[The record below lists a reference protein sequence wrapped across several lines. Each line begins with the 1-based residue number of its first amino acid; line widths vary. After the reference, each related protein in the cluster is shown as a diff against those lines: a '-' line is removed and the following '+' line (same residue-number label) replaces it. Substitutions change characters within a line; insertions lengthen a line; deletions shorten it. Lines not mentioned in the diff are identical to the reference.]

1 MASHGAPSALATSV
15 STSTPSSIGP
25 YEVLQTLG
33 QGGMGEVLLAYD
45 PRLDRQVAIKRIRAD
60 ITLDDNRRRRF
71 RREAQVAAGLNHP
84 AIVQVFDLL
93 TEGDTEHIVM
103 EYVPGRS
110 LRSILKRGA
119 LTVREVVVLGAE
131 LAEGIAYAHRR
142 GVVHRDLKTEN
153 VLVTPEGEPKIT
165 DFGIARRL
173 LTRSAQEALTREG
186 MVLGTYRAMSPE
198 QIRGEEVDARSDL
211 FSFGVLLYEV
221 LTGESPFLAETETA
235 TVARV
240 LNQEVPPLHRV
251 VSDVP
256 RGLSTLVVHLLQK
269 EPHLRPRHGGETVE
283 RFRALLRDFPET
295 PGEATAMRTVVEG
308 PRRGSGTDSEPTPSR
323 VTTPTSVRRRT
334 GERRQVTLVGCE
346 VVGLGTGSQTLD
358 PERLYSVMPEF
369 RDLAREAVERWE
381 GQIESLAGHRLVAC
395 FGYPRA
401 HEDDAW
407 RAARTATEI
416 VHRVED
422 LCRRMGG
429 DADGGFAA
437 RAAVHTGLALILP
450 DPDAGETRTSSTGD
464 LGERAEQ
471 VVLGK
476 TLDLTSGIQL
486 LAEPGAVVLST
497 ATRRLVEGY
506 FTTEALP
513 ATRVAGADEPVTAH
527 RITGDRQVHSR
538 LEAERELSPLVARER
553 ELGLLRDRW
562 EMAREG
568 EGQVVLVG
576 GEAGIGKS
584 RLLRSLRDALRSEAP
599 TWLSA
604 YGSPHTRNTPLQ
616 PMMELLRQAAGL
628 REVDSPR
635 ERVDRLEG
643 LLRRHDLPLEEGVSL
658 LAPFLDLEL
667 EGRYPAL
674 ELSPER
680 RRGRTLELLLELIL
694 KVAERRPVILAVEDL
709 HWVDPS
715 TLELLGLL
723 TEQGASVSLYLLLT
737 YRPELEIPWGH
748 VSHMTRLSLTRLARE
763 ESARLLRRLTG
774 DKPLPSEVEEQIL
787 AKTEGVPL
795 FVEELTRTL
804 LESDL
809 LEEGGERWEL
819 TGPLGSLDIPSTL
832 RDSLT
837 ARLDRLEE
845 EAREVAQ
852 YAAVLGRRFIFPLL
866 AAVVPLEEG
875 ILGVALDR
883 LVRAELLQRRGS
895 SWTKARYMFRHA
907 LIRDAAYELLL
918 EGHRR
923 RIHGRVAEV
932 LQEDFAQVAQA
943 EPELLAHHLERAERL
958 EAAVTAWQRAGDR
971 AAERCAHVE
980 AGNHYQQA
988 LELLE
993 RLPPSTERSGRELEL
1008 RSALGSGLISTR
1020 GYGAEEVQ
1028 QNFTRAWELCEE
1040 LGDISLPVRY
1050 GIWAVHLTRGDREH
1064 TDEMAQ
1070 WFERYLET
1078 AEDGPER
1085 LMAVNCLAVRAAFQ
1099 GRFRAT
1105 ERYQEEIE
1113 RLFDPDQHRDVVRAY
1128 GGCGGFYGH
1137 LVMTWVYLL
1146 TGRLERAVEH
1156 QRWILG
1162 RCEEMGEP
1170 YTHTV
1175 GWNFEF
1181 VTGFELRDPEWTR
1194 QSAERSVAL
1203 AEEHSFPFQLLIGQ
1217 CALGWAQARLGEVDA
1232 GITRLRD
1239 ALRDGWRSIGVRFL
1253 YPHYSAYLVEILLR
1267 EDRVADGLGTVEE
1280 ALEVSRTT
1288 VDRFYEPELERLRGE
1303 LLRRAG
1309 TPADEVE
1316 ALYRRALETARKE
1329 NARLLELRLRTSLG
1343 RLLAEEGREDEAA
1356 RDLAGVLGHFADQR
1370 DTEDVTAARELL
1382 ARLG

>member
-1 MASHGAPSALATSV
+1 
-15 STSTPSSIGP
+15 
-25 YEVLQTLG
+25 
-33 QGGMGEVLLAYD
+33 MGEVLLAYD
-45 PRLDRQVAIKRIRAD
+45 PRLDRQVAIKRIRSD
-60 ITLDDNRRRRF
+60 ITLDETRRRRF
-71 RREAQVAAGLNHP
+71 RREAQVAAALNHP
-84 AIVQVFDLL
+84 TIVQVFDLL
-93 TEGDTEHIVM
+93 TEDDTEHIVM
-103 EYVPGRS
+103 EFVPGKA
-110 LRSILKRGA
+110 LRSMLKRGP
-119 LTVREVVVLGAE
+119 LSVREVIALGHE

-153 VLVTPEGEPKIT
+153 VLVTPEGEAKIT

-173 LTRSAQEALTREG
+173 LAHSPEEALTREG

-198 QIRGEEVDARSDL
+198 QIRGEEVDTRSDL
-211 FSFGVLLYEV
+211 FSFGVLLYEA
-221 LTGESPFLAETETA
+221 LTGESPFLAGSETA
-235 TVARV
+235 TIARV
-240 LNQEVPPLHRV
+240 LNDEVRPLHEVVSEVPK
-251 VSDVP
+251 
-256 RGLSTLVVHLLQK
+256 GLSSLVAHLLQK
-269 EPHLRPRHGGETVE
+269 EPELRPRNGGETVD
-283 RFRALLRDFPET
+283 RFRAL
-295 PGEATAMRTVVEG
+295 
-308 PRRGSGTDSEPTPSR
+308 RRGLPAASEADTGMMTRVELPPGKVAGTDSRHTGPTR
-323 VTTPTSVRRRT
+323 VTTPTSSRRRT

-346 VVGLGTGSQTLD
+346 LVGLGTGSQTLD

-369 RDLAREAVERWE
+369 RELARETVERWE
-381 GQIESLAGHRLVAC
+381 GQVESLVGHRLVAY

-407 RAARTATEI
+407 RAVRTATEI

-422 LCRRMGG
+422 LCQRMGG
-429 DADGGFAA
+429 EADGFAS

-450 DPDAGETRTSSTGD
+450 DPDAGETRASSAGG
-464 LGERAEQ
+464 LAEREEQ

-486 LAEPGAVVLST
+486 LAEPGSVVISS

-506 FTTEALP
+506 FTTQALP

-527 RITGDRQVHSR
+527 RITGERQIHSR
-538 LEAERELSPLVARER
+538 LEAERELSPLVARDR

-568 EGQVVLVG
+568 QGQVVLIG

-584 RLLRSLRDALRSEAP
+584 RLLRSLRDALRPEAP

-604 YGSPHTRNTPLQ
+604 YGSPYTRNTPLQ
-616 PMMELLRQAAGL
+616 PMVELLRQASGL
-628 REVDSPR
+628 GEAEPSR

-643 LLRRHDLPLEEGVSL
+643 LLRRHELPLEEGVSL
-658 LAPFLDLEL
+658 LAPFLDLPL

-674 ELSPER
+674 EMSPER
-680 RRGRTLELLLELIL
+680 RRGRTLELLLELTL

-723 TEQGASVSLYLLLT
+723 AEQGSSVSLYLLLT

-748 VSHMTRLSLTRLARE
+748 PSHMTRLSLTRLARE
-763 ESARLLRRLTG
+763 ETARLLRRLTG
-774 DKPLPSEVEEQIL
+774 GKPLPSEVEEQIL

-804 LESDL
+804 VESDL
-809 LEEGGERWEL
+809 LEEGKERWEL
-819 TGPLGSLDIPSTL
+819 RGPLGSLDIPSTL

-852 YAAVLGRRFIFPLL
+852 YASVLGRRFTFPLL

-895 SWTKARYMFRHA
+895 SWTEARYMFRHA
-907 LIRDAAYELLL
+907 LIQDAAYELLL

-932 LQEDFAQVAQA
+932 LETDFADVAQA
-943 EPELLAHHLERAERL
+943 EPELFAHHLEHADRL

-971 AAERCAHVE
+971 AAQRCAHVE
-980 AGNHYQQA
+980 AGNHYQHA

-993 RLPPSTERSGRELEL
+993 RSPPSAERSTQELAL

-1020 GYGAEEVQ
+1020 GYGAEEVK
-1028 QNFTRAWELCEE
+1028 QNYTRAWELCEE
-1040 LGDISLPVRY
+1040 LGDIPLPVRY
-1050 GIWAVHLTRGDREH
+1050 GIWAVHLTRGDRER
-1064 TDEMAQ
+1064 TDEMAS
-1070 WFERYLET
+1070 WFERYLKT

-1085 LMAVNCLAVRAAFQ
+1085 LMAANCLAVRAAFQ

-1105 ERYQEEIE
+1105 EGYQEEIE
-1113 RLFDPDQHRDVVRAY
+1113 RLFDPDQHREVVRSY
-1128 GGCGGFYGH
+1128 GGCGGFYGY
-1137 LVMTWVYLL
+1137 LVMTWVHLL

-1156 QRWILG
+1156 QKWILE

-1181 VTGFELRDPEWTR
+1181 VTGFELREPEWTR
-1194 QSAERSVAL
+1194 RAAERSVAL

-1217 CALGWAQARLGEVDA
+1217 CALGWAQARMGEVDA
-1232 GITRLRD
+1232 GISRLRD

-1253 YPHYSAYLVEILLR
+1253 YPYYSAYLVEILLR
-1267 EDRVADGLGTVEE
+1267 EDRVADGLSTVEE
-1280 ALEVSRTT
+1280 ALEVSRST

-1309 TPADEVE
+1309 TPAAEVE
-1316 ALYRRALETARKE
+1316 TLYRKVLETVRKE
-1329 NARLLELRLRTSLG
+1329 KARLLELRLRISLG

-1356 RDLAGVLGHFADQR
+1356 YGLTAALEPFADQR
-1370 DTEDVTAARELL
+1370 DTEDVRAGRELL
-1382 ARLG
+1382 ARLS